1 MATPDEVSIVA
12 SGRVSITNLTMVST
26 STPPLDIPYLPPI
39 PHSLYLCVLPLSI
52 PLYITSSYPLF
63 IPSYLLPSASTS
75 AYVSTSD
82 SLSLYASVSESLFL
96 TACLLVS
103 MSSSASAST
112 SSYMYPYLVMVLS
125 SSLSL
130 YLSLCLYLSPYP
142 PMSLFLSQFF

>member
-1 MATPDEVSIVA
+1 MTTPDEVAIVA

-75 AYVSTSD
+75 AYVYTSE
-82 SLSLYASVSESLFL
+82 SLSLYASFSESLFL
-96 TACLLVS
+96 PTFLLVS
-103 MSSSASAST
+103 LYSSTSA